1 MQSNKIKI
9 NIKKHFFLFLISFLS
24 FTVSAQLFRNGNLDA
39 GGSGT
44 GFKVTDYTLSPL
56 NGTSTPGFYAWTN
69 NPNTMDASFISGG
82 DHTTG
87 TGKMLVYNGSTST
100 TRKYIWTTGDN
111 GSVIRGFTDG
121 VVTTN
126 FIVGETYTF
135 SYWIK
140 SISNQVT
147 DNATRARIG
156 IFFENANTINP
167 ATLNSVAPLPVDGW
181 QQVQYSFKA
190 TNTLVMIRLWDE
202 NTSDL
207 GNDFALDDFLIT
219 PGGLPL
225 TLRHTSVN
233 PSCPSTTDGSIVA
246 TAAGGN
252 MPYGNYTLITGT
264 STMFNST
271 GIFNNLAAGSYTL
284 TVTDNTGLLSSPVI
298 INLAPPN
305 DITVSATLTTICEG
319 ESTTLSVTGSPDPY
333 LWTANPADPT
343 LTAAN
348 NTIDNPIVSPIVNTI
363 YTVKSGIP
371 ADPTNLVYNGDFSL
385 GDSGFITEYNL
396 FTPGT
401 FVQGTYGIVTN
412 PVDINT
418 AFKSCTDH
426 TQGSGNRN
434 MFVADGAIIGST
446 IVYKPFFLRFVPG
459 SPDVAIVLPN
469 KSYTFSFF
477 MMNVVNSSSAELEV
491 RINGNRVGNIATAPL
506 NNDCT
511 WVERSFIWNSGSN
524 TTATISIFNTN
535 ISSGGNDFA
544 IDDIKFRETP
554 KCLYEKS
561 IAITVNSNPPPTVG
575 TITQPTCTTATGSVI
590 LSGLPSGNW
599 TINPGGINGNT
610 TSTTISGLTPGPHTF
625 TVTNAN
631 RCVSLPSASVLIN
644 AALTVPSPPT
654 IGLITQ
660 PTCASATGS
669 VILSGLPTGNWIINP
684 GAIPDNT
691 TSTTI
696 SGLSTANYTFTVT
709 NSDGCTSSASANV
722 GIDPQPLI
730 PIAPTASVT
739 IQPTCLALGT
749 IVVSAPLDPNYEYSI
764 GGTYQ
769 AGLSFSSLA
778 PNTYSVTVKDV
789 LNGCVSLPTSVV
801 VDAIPSVA
809 TPTTASV
816 VQPTCLVNGSIDIAS
831 PLGVDIEYSNG
842 GTYQSSTTFS
852 NLAPNTYLITAQNT
866 TTGCISLPL
875 SVLID
880 PIPNA
885 ITPVFNPIPP
895 VCLGTTITLPLRSAN
910 GVNGTW
916 SPSFDPNITSTYT
929 FTPDPGQCAT
939 TATLQVVITPIPTV
953 TATPTSET
961 ICSLQSTGISLSST
975 IPTTTFNWSS
985 IATDVTGDALGTG
998 NVISQVLTATGTQ
1011 IGNVQYTIIPTNN
1024 GCSGA
1029 PIIVTVLVTPKP
1041 TLIATAASNSICSGS
1056 QTAINLAGSIPGSTN
1071 FSWNLIQNN
1080 VTGGSIGTGNIIAQ
1094 TLNTITNSSGEA
1106 VYAITPEVNGC
1117 RGITTTISIMVN
1129 PIPVAIINP
1138 ASGQTLCSGQTTAI
1152 SFSSPVINTIFYWTI
1167 VNQSN
1172 INGAIPTSGTGNS
1185 ITQTLSVIP
1194 PSVGTVT
1201 YEVKP
1206 ISNGCPGLPAQ
1217 VSVNVNPI
1225 PDFSTV
1231 PTPTPICSGA
1241 TTSIL
1246 LSPGVTGTVL
1256 TWTVVQNGVTGALGD
1271 SGTSINQVL
1280 ETTGIAVGNAIYTI
1294 SPELNGCVGAPIL
1307 VTQIVNPLPQPS
1319 ITGGNI
1325 CVDALGVALTTYT
1338 LDSGLN
1344 NTDYTF
1350 QWFLNNPSPI
1360 IGTGNTFVASV
1371 AGNYSVIAT
1380 NSATGCVSTR
1390 VFATVTSSVPAT
1402 GISAVGSFAFDQNAT
1417 ITVTALAPNSNY
1429 QYALDYGALQYSN
1442 VFTNVNPGNH
1452 LVTVTDTNGCTNL
1465 STNVFI
1471 IGYPTFFT
1479 PNNDGFNDYWNII
1492 GLENQP
1498 TANIFIF
1505 DRYGKLLKQISS
1517 KSLGW
1522 DGTYLGTQ
1530 LPTSDYWFT
1539 VEYIEPFTTDLK
1551 VFKSHFSLKR

>member
-1 MQSNKIKI
+1 MQPNKIKI
-9 NIKKHFFLFLISFLS
+9 NIKKHFFLFLISFLFS
-24 FTVSAQLFRNGNLDA
+24 NSIIAQLTNGNLEA
-39 GGSGT
+39 GGSGNGFLVNEYTQINPLT
-44 GFKVTDYTLSPL
+44 GVSFS
-56 NGTSTPGFYAWTN
+56 GSYAYTN

-87 TGKMLVYNGSTST
+87 SGKMLVYNGSSSAA
-100 TRKYIWTTGDN
+100 RKFIWTTSSTG
-111 GSVIRGFTDG
+111 GAIGGFTIG
-121 VVTTN
+121 S
-126 FIVGETYTF
+126 TYTF

-140 SISNQVT
+140 SVSPDVT
-147 DNATRARIG
+147 NNVTRANIG
-156 IFFENANTINP
+156 VFFVGADTFNP
-167 ATLNSVAPLPVDGW
+167 TTLNSVAPLPSDGW
-181 QQVQYSFKA
+181 RQVQYSFRA
-190 TNTLVMIRLWDE
+190 TATAVLIRLWDI
-202 NTSDL
+202 NTGAL
-207 GNDFALDDFLIT
+207 GNDFALDDFSIT
-219 PGGLPL
+219 PGALPL
-225 TLRHTSVN
+225 NLTQTSIN
-233 PSCPSTTDGSIVA
+233 PNCPTSLDGSITGVG
-246 TAAGGN
+246 TGGVL
-252 MPYGNYTLITGT
+252 PYTFSLASSTLTT
-264 STMFNST
+264 SNSS
-271 GIFNNLAAGSYTL
+271 GIFSNLSAGSYTL
-284 TVTDNTGLLSSPVI
+284 SIRDGAGATVPPIVVQLT
-298 INLAPPN
+298 PPN
-305 DITVSATLTTICEG
+305 DITVSATLTTVCEG
-319 ESTTLSVTGSPDPY
+319 DPTILSVTGSPYPY
-333 LWTANPADPT
+333 LWTANPADPS

-348 NTIDNPIVSPIVNTI
+348 NTSTNPTVSPLITTT
-363 YTVKSGIP
+363 YTATSGV
-371 ADPTNLVYNGDFSL
+371 AANATNLVINGDFSM
-385 GDSGFITEYNL
+385 GDFGFVTDYLNYL
-396 FTPGT
+396 PGT
-401 FVQGTYGIVTN
+401 IPTTGVQGAYGIVTN
-412 PVDINT
+412 PT
-418 AFKSCTDH
+418 SWFSPFSSCTDH
-426 TQGSGNRN
+426 TSSGGN
-434 MFVADGAIIGST
+434 MLVADGATTGTTKVWYSPAPITVI
-446 IVYKPFFLRFVPG
+446 PG
-459 SPDVAIVLPN
+459 KN
-469 KSYTFSFF
+469 YTFSYFLAA
-477 MMNVVNSSSAELEV
+477 VVSGGPAKLEV
-491 RINGNRVGNIATAPL
+491 LINNVSIGPVATAPSTPCVW
-506 NNDCT
+506 NEHSY
-511 WVERSFIWNSGSN
+511 VWNSGTN
-524 TTATISIFNTN
+524 TTAVISIIDREVAGN
-535 ISSGGNDFA
+535 NDFA
-544 IDDIKFRETP
+544 IDDLYFRETP
-554 KCLYEKS
+554 TCIYQKS
-561 IAITVNSNPPPTVG
+561 VTISVNSNPSPTVG
-575 TITQPTCTTATGSVI
+575 TITQSTCTTATGSVI

-599 TINPGGINGNT
+599 TINPGGITGNT
-610 TSTTISGLTPGPHTF
+610 TSTIITGLTPGPHTF

-631 RCVSLPSASVLIN
+631 GCVSLPSASVLIN

-669 VILSGLPTGNWIINP
+669 VILSGLPTGNWTINP
-684 GAIPDNT
+684 GAITGNT
-691 TSTTI
+691 NSTTI

-722 GIDPQPLI
+722 GIDPQPLT
-730 PIAPTASVT
+730 PSAPLASAT

-749 IVVSAPLDPNYEYSI
+749 IVVTAPLDPNYEYSI

-789 LNGCVSLPTSVV
+789 LNRCVSLPTSVV
-801 VDAIPSVA
+801 VDAIPIVA
-809 TPTTASV
+809 TPTTALI
-816 VQPTCLVNGSIDIAS
+816 VQPSCLVNGSIDIAS
-831 PLGVDIEYSNG
+831 PLGIDIEYSNG
-842 GTYQSSTTFS
+842 GAYQSSTTFS
-852 NLAPNTYLITAQNT
+852 NLAPNTYLITAKNT
-866 TTGCISLPL
+866 TNGCISLPL
-875 SVLID
+875 SVVID

-895 VCLGTTITLPLRSAN
+895 FCLGTTITLPLLSAN

-916 SPSFDPNITSTYT
+916 SPSFDPNITTTYT
-929 FTPDPGQCAT
+929 FTPDPGECAT

-961 ICSLQSTGISLSST
+961 ICSLQSTGISLSSALSG
-975 IPTTTFNWSS
+975 TTFNWSS
-985 IATDVTGDALGTG
+985 TATDVNGATLGTG
-998 NVISQVLTATGTQ
+998 NVISQVLTSTGSQ
-1011 IGNVQYTIIPTNN
+1011 IGNVQYSIIPTNN

-1029 PIIVTVLVTPKP
+1029 PIIVTVIVTPKP

-1080 VTGGSIGTGNIIAQ
+1080 VTGGFVGTGNVIAQ
-1094 TLNTITNSSGEA
+1094 TLSTITNSSGEA

-1117 RGITTTISIMVN
+1117 RGITTTFSIIVN

-1152 SFSSPVINTIFYWTI
+1152 SFSSPVINTIFNWTI
-1167 VNQSN
+1167 VNQTN
-1172 INGAIPTSGTGNS
+1172 INGVLPTSGSGTS

-1201 YEVKP
+1201 YEVTP
-1206 ISNGCPGLPAQ
+1206 ISNGCSGLPAQ

-1231 PTPTPICSGA
+1231 PTPTPICSGD
-1241 TTSIL
+1241 TTSIVL
-1246 LSPGVTGTVL
+1246 MPSVTGTVL

-1280 ETTGIAVGNAIYTI
+1280 ETTRNAVGNATYTI
-1294 SPELNGCVGAPIL
+1294 ITELNGCIGTPIS

-1319 ITGGNI
+1319 IIGGNI
-1325 CVDALGVALTTYT
+1325 CMDALGVTLTTYT

-1350 QWFLNNPSPI
+1350 EWFLNNVLQS
-1360 IGTGNTFVASV
+1360 GSSNTFVASV
-1371 AGNYSVIAT
+1371 AGPYSVIAT
-1380 NSATGCVSTR
+1380 NSTTGCVSSS

-1402 GISAVGSFAFDQNAT
+1402 SISAVGSFAFDQNAT
-1417 ITVTALAPNSNY
+1417 ITVTALAPNPNY

-1522 DGTYLGTQ
+1522 DGTYLGA
-1530 LPTSDYWFT
+1530 LMPSSDYWFT